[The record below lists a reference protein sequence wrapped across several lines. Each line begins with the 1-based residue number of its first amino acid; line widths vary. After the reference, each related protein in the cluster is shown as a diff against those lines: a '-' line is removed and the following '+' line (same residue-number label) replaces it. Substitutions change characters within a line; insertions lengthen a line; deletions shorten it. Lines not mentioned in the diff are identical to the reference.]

1 VFGVIGGTP
10 LGFRLIYPPTQGS
23 LALLRQKHFGG
34 QATLICSLDMN
45 SLTSFMI
52 NHSVLSMPWGCSLA
66 CRSAAA
72 SAASRSGTAGQGTVV
87 RTATA
92 QCQRLSGFGLGLVA
106 VFPWPFCFSC
116 GSKNMRPTLLC
127 NGGSVAC
134 ASSFNPRMAFGQSVA
149 QPEPRT
155 PGAPNSNRCQSA
167 GYRRQLV

>member
-1 VFGVIGGTP
+1 MQNPLSKRHSPNGVDAKRP
-10 LGFRLIYPPTQGS
+10 AVTQGS
-23 LALLRQKHFGG
+23 SCL
-34 QATLICSLDMN
+34 ATLICCLDMD

-66 CRSAAA
+66 CCCAAA
-72 SAASRSGTAGQGTVV
+72 SAASRSATAGQGAGVG
-87 RTATA
+87 TATA
-92 QCQRLSGFGLGLVA
+92 QCQRSSGLGLDSVA

-116 GSKNMRPTLLC
+116 GCKNMRPTLLC

-167 GYRRQLV
+167 GDRRQLV